1 MGDSPSRAAVFL
13 TAVALAAGARVGLAA
28 VDHRGQVLF
37 GGLPVPGAT
46 VTVVQD
52 DRQRVTVTDDQ
63 GMYRFADLADG
74 AWTIRI
80 EMLGF
85 ATIQQDLT
93 IAADAP
99 PPAWELKLRS
109 FEEITRDL
117 SRAGPARPENSP
129 PPVAG
134 RPAGVTASAPVTP
147 PAGFQRAQVNSPDG
161 ASAAAVAPAA
171 PAAAGDADRS
181 LADAA
186 ADGFLINGSVNNGA
200 ASPFAQLA
208 AFGNNRRGARSLYN
222 GGIGLLLGNSA
233 FDARP
238 FSFTNQQTPR
248 PSYDN
253 LQILGSFAGPLRI
266 PGLFRNGPNLFLGYQ
281 RTVDHNASTQSA
293 LMPTLLER
301 SGNFSGQPVPIVD
314 PGTGL
319 PFRGNI
325 IPAARISPQAAALLS
340 YYPAP
345 NLNAAG
351 RFNYQTAVLVTT
363 HQDAAQSRFSQ
374 VLSGGRNQLFG
385 NLAYQR
391 ATTDTGSVFGFV
403 DSSRVSG
410 LDTTANWSHRFSP
423 LLSLRLRYQFT
434 GLTTTV
440 TPYFANRTNVSG
452 ESGIGGSNQDPINW
466 GPPNLI
472 FSSGTAGLGSVQDAM
487 NRNLTNAVGAES
499 LWSRG
504 RHGITVGG
512 DLRRQQ
518 WNVQSQQ
525 DARGT
530 FSFTGGATGSDLADF
545 LLGIPHTSSIAF
557 GNADKYFRAPA
568 YDAYITDDWRV
579 SPVLTVNAGA
589 RWEYE
594 GPVTELFGRLV
605 NLDVAPGFTAVSPVV
620 ADAPAG
626 PLTGQRY
633 PDSLVRPDRRGLQPR
648 VGLAWRPVP
657 GSSLVIRAGY
667 GVYRNTSVYE
677 PLALLMAQQPPL
689 SKTLSV
695 ETSAAHPLNLA
706 NGFVA
711 SPAVTPN
718 TFAVDPDFRVGYA
731 QNWQVLAQRD
741 LPASL
746 TMTATYLGTKGSH
759 LMQEFLPNTVPRGA
773 ANPCPAC
780 PAGFV
785 YLTSNGESSRQTGQ
799 LQLRRRLRNGL
810 TATVQ
815 YTLSKATDD
824 AGAFTG
830 VSMSGSAIAQDW
842 RHLDAEWGPSNFD
855 QRHLLTAQV
864 QYSSGVGVSGGS
876 LLDGARGSFLKG
888 WTFTSAFAA
897 GSGLPMTPVYLTSVN
912 GTGVTGTIRP
922 DATGAPASAVPA
934 GYFLNPAAYAA
945 PAPGAWGN
953 AGRNALSGPK
963 QFSLDAGIGRTFTW
977 GDRLNLDWRLSAT
990 NVLNRVTY
998 AAVNTI
1004 VGSPQFGLPT
1014 LANPMRKVQA
1024 SLRLRF

>member
-1 MGDSPSRAAVFL
+1 MGPSRGAAVLIGF
-13 TAVALAAGARVGLAA
+13 TLAFGARVGLAA
-28 VDHRGQVLF
+28 TDRYGHVSF
-37 GGLPVPGAT
+37 GGVPVPGAT
-46 VTVVQD
+46 VIAIRD
-52 DRQRVTVTDDQ
+52 DRHLVTVTDQQ
-63 GMYRFADLADG
+63 GVYRFADLADG
-74 AWTIRI
+74 VWTLRI

-85 ATIQQDLT
+85 ATIVQDVT
-93 IAADAP
+93 IMVDSP
-99 PPAWELKLRS
+99 PSTWELRLLP
-109 FEEITRDL
+109 FEEITRGL
-117 SRAGPARPENSP
+117 PPATPERQEIAP
-129 PPVAG
+129 QPIAG
-134 RPAGVTASAPVTP
+134 RDRGVAASAPAAP
-147 PAGFQRAQVNSPDG
+147 PAGFQRAQVNMSAG
-161 ASAAAVAPAA
+161 APEVAGGDST
-171 PAAAGDADRS
+171 AGGDPDRS
-181 LADAA
+181 QAG

-208 AFGNNRRGARSLYN
+208 AFGNNRRGARSVYN

-238 FSFTNQQTPR
+238 FSFTSQQTPR

-253 LQILGSFAGPLRI
+253 AQILGSFAGPLKI
-266 PGLFRNGPNLFLGYQ
+266 PGLLRNGPNLFLGYQ

-293 LMPTLLER
+293 LMPTLPER
-301 SGNFSGQPVPIVD
+301 AGNFSGQPVQIVD
-314 PGTGL
+314 PATGL
-319 PFRGNI
+319 PFPGKV
-325 IPAARISPQAAALLS
+325 IPIARISPQAAALLN

-345 NLNAAG
+345 NLDAAG
-351 RFNYQTAVLVTT
+351 RFNYQTPVLATT

-374 VLSGGRNQLFG
+374 VLSGGRNQVFG

-391 ATTDTGSVFGFV
+391 TTTDTTSVFGFA

-410 LDTTANWSHRFSP
+410 LDTTVNWSHRFSQAQ
-423 LLSLRLRYQFT
+423 SLRLRYQFT
-434 GLTTTV
+434 GLTTTM

-452 ESGIGGSNQDPINW
+452 EAAIGGNNQDPINW

-472 FSSGTAGLGSVQDAM
+472 FSSGIAGLISPESAR
-487 NRNLTNAVGAES
+487 NRNLTNAIGAES
-499 LWSRG
+499 LRSHG
-504 RHGITVGG
+504 RHNITFGG
-512 DLRRQQ
+512 DLRHQQ

-530 FSFTGGATGSDLADF
+530 FSFSGGATGSDLADF

-579 SPVLTVNAGA
+579 SPVLTVNAGI

-594 GPVTELFGRLV
+594 APVTERFGRLV
-605 NLDVAPGFTAVSPVV
+605 NLDVAPGFASVSPVV
-620 ADAPAG
+620 ADHPVG
-626 PLTGQRY
+626 PLNGDRY
-633 PDSLVRPDRRGLQPR
+633 PGSLVRPDPRGFQPR
-648 VGLAWRPVP
+648 VGIAWRPVS
-657 GSSLVIRAGY
+657 GSSLVVRAGY

-677 PLALLMAQQPPL
+677 PIALLMAQQPPL

-695 ETSAAHPLNLA
+695 QSSAANALTLA
-706 NGFVA
+706 NGFLA
-711 SPAVTPN
+711 SPGTTPN

-731 QNWQVLAQRD
+731 QNWQVLVQRD

-759 LMQEFLPNTVPRGA
+759 LMQELLPNTVPLGA

-780 PAGFV
+780 PSGYV
-785 YLTSNGESSRQTGQ
+785 YLTSDGTSNRQSGQ
-799 LQLRRRLRNGL
+799 FQLRRRLRNGL
-810 TATVQ
+810 MADVR

-842 RHLDAEWGPSNFD
+842 HHLAAERGPSNFD
-855 QRHLLTAQV
+855 QRHLLTAQF
-864 QYSSGVGVSGGS
+864 QYTSGVGAGS
-876 LLDGARGSFLKG
+876 LDGARGSLLKG
-888 WTFTSAFAA
+888 WTVTSALTA
-897 GSGLPMTPVYLTSVN
+897 GSGLPLTPVYLTSVS

-922 DATGAPASAVPA
+922 DVTGAPIDAAPA
-934 GYFLNPAAYAA
+934 GFFVNPSAYAA

-953 AGRNALSGPK
+953 AGRNSIAGPK

-977 GDRLNLDWRLSAT
+977 GARLNVDCRLNAS

-998 AAVNTI
+998 RMVNTI

-1014 LANPMRKVQA
+1014 LANPMRKVQS
-1024 SLRLRF
+1024 SLRLSF

>member
-1 MGDSPSRAAVFL
+1 MVGSPSRAAVFL
-13 TAVALAAGARVGLAA
+13 TTVALAAGGRAGLAA
-28 VDHRGQVLF
+28 VNHHGQVLF

-46 VTVVQD
+46 VTVVQG
-52 DRQRVTVTDDQ
+52 DRQRATVTDDQ
-63 GMYRFADLADG
+63 GMYQFADLADG
-74 AWTIRI
+74 VSTIRV

-85 ATIQQDLT
+85 VTAVQDVT

-99 PPAWELKLRS
+99 SSTWELKLRP
-109 FEEITRDL
+109 FEEITRGL
-117 SRAGPARPENSP
+117 SPTGPGRTEIPH

-134 RPAGVTASAPVTP
+134 RQAGVTAPAAVTP
-147 PAGFQRAQVNSPDG
+147 PAGFQRAQVNTSGDG
-161 ASAAAVAPAA
+161 SAVAGTPI
-171 PAAAGDADRS
+171 AAGDADRS
-181 LADAA
+181 LAEAA

-253 LQILGSFAGPLRI
+253 AQILASFAGPLKI
-266 PGLFRNGPNLFLGYQ
+266 PGLLRNGPNLFLGYQ

-301 SGNFSGQPVPIVD
+301 SGNFSEQAVQIVD
-314 PGTGL
+314 PATGL

-325 IPAARISPQAAALLS
+325 IPAARISPQAAALLN

-351 RFNYQTAVLVTT
+351 RFNYQTPVLVTT

-374 VLSGGRNQLFG
+374 VLSGGRNQVFG

-391 ATTDTGSVFGFV
+391 AATDTARVFGFV
-403 DSSRVSG
+403 DSSLVSG
-410 LDTTANWSHRFSP
+410 LDTAVNWSHRISQR
-423 LLSLRLRYQFT
+423 LSLRLRYQFT
-434 GLTTTV
+434 GLTSSV
-440 TPYFANRTNVSG
+440 RPYFANRTNVSG
-452 ESGIGGSNQDPINW
+452 EAGIGGNNQDPINW

-472 FSSGTAGLGSVQDAM
+472 FSSGTAGLGSVQDAL
-487 NRNLTNAVGAES
+487 NRNLTNAAGAES

-504 RHGITVGG
+504 PHTVTVGG
-512 DLRRQQ
+512 DVRRQQ
-518 WNVQSQQ
+518 WNVQAQQ

-530 FSFTGGATGSDLADF
+530 FSFTGAATGSDLADF

-579 SPVLTVNAGA
+579 SPVLTLNAGA

-594 GPVTELFGRLV
+594 APVTELFGRLV
-605 NLDVAPGFTAVSPVV
+605 NLDVAPGFTAVSPVMP
-620 ADAPAG
+620 DTPAG
-626 PLTGQRY
+626 PLSGQRY
-633 PDSLVRPDRRGLQPR
+633 PASLVRPDRRGLQPR

-689 SKTLSV
+689 STTLSV
-695 ETSAAHPLNLA
+695 ENSAANPLSLT

-711 SPAVTPN
+711 SPAATLN
-718 TFAVDPDFRVGYA
+718 TFAVDPDFHAGYA

-773 ANPCPAC
+773 PNPCPAC

-785 YLTSNGESSRQTGQ
+785 YLTSNGDSNRQTGQ

-855 QRHLLTAQV
+855 QRHLLTAQF
-864 QYSSGVGVSGGS
+864 QYTSGVGAGGGS
-876 LLDGARGSFLKG
+876 LVDGPRGSLLRG
-888 WTFTSAFAA
+888 WTFTSALAA
-897 GSGLPMTPVYLTSVN
+897 GSGLPVTPVYLTSVN

-922 DATGAPASAVPA
+922 DVTGTPANAAA
-934 GYFLNPAAYAA
+934 GYFFNPAAYAA
-945 PAPGAWGN
+945 PAPGTWGN
-953 AGRNALSGPK
+953 AGRNSLTGPK
-963 QFSLDAGIGRTFTW
+963 QFSLDAGIGRTFMW

-998 AAVNTI
+998 AVVNTI